1 MGLELT
7 TFWHES
13 YRSIHSSTSRYLLT
27 KYKTLQLQEFSSAV
41 VCAELRAA
49 QCVFDRRSSSYC
61 LMLDPSSVCSCS
73 DYWMCE
79 WSVHGPGK
87 IPKTD
92 RKKRKTA
99 QSAFFKVFFPL
110 LFLWREG
117 WDSASF
123 LASKIHIQCSYHNSS
138 TYKFR
143 HQKDQ
148 VKIKIRFIILV
159 SCLYYHEYRIK
170 IYKIPNGWPAYWSK
184 MKQLSKIKRSQ
195 TNIHNTSV

>member
-1 MGLELT
+1 METGLCEDLV
-7 TFWHES
+7 
-13 YRSIHSSTSRYLLT
+13 YLLT

-110 LFLWREG
+110 LFSLERG
-117 WDSASF
+117 LRISF
-123 LASKIHIQCSYHNSS
+123 FFGKQDTYLMQLSYYSS

-143 HQKDQ
+143 HQKNK
-148 VKIKIRFIILV
+148 VKMKMRFIIQV
-159 SCLYYHEYRIK
+159 SYMQILSWIQNKNLY
-170 IYKIPNGWPAYWSK
+170 NSK
-184 MKQLSKIKRSQ
+184 WL
-195 TNIHNTSV
+195 TNFL

>member
-1 MGLELT
+1 M
-7 TFWHES
+7 
-13 YRSIHSSTSRYLLT
+13 YLLT
-27 KYKTLQLQEFSSAV
+27 KYKTLQLQEFSSAVVCAELRAAQCVFDRRSSSYCLTLERVRSYVCSFSHSDTDPSSVNLLTKFKTLQLQEFSSAV

-123 LASKIHIQCSYHNSS
+123 LASKIHI
-138 TYKFR
+138 
-143 HQKDQ
+143 
-148 VKIKIRFIILV
+148 
-159 SCLYYHEYRIK
+159 
-170 IYKIPNGWPAYWSK
+170 
-184 MKQLSKIKRSQ
+184 
-195 TNIHNTSV
+195 

>member
-1 MGLELT
+1 MPDLWITPFLRFRNRHSPWNRYSPSSWNFSHHNFN
-7 TFWHES
+7 TFSHQ
-13 YRSIHSSTSRYLLT
+13 SRNLLI
-27 KYKTLQLQEFSSAV
+27 KFKTLQLQEFSSAV

-110 LFLWREG
+110 LFLWKEG
-117 WDSASF
+117 WESASF
-123 LASKIHIQCSYHNSS
+123 LASKIHI
-138 TYKFR
+138 
-143 HQKDQ
+143 
-148 VKIKIRFIILV
+148 
-159 SCLYYHEYRIK
+159 
-170 IYKIPNGWPAYWSK
+170 
-184 MKQLSKIKRSQ
+184 
-195 TNIHNTSV
+195 